1 MLGASHHH
9 PSVMR
14 KQSKLDID
22 AGTVLEALVLLPPA
36 RPNTVNR
43 CMDKRKTFF
52 TATPSHGHA
61 SRIAT
66 VLHQAHPN
74 DRTRGATTEARGG
87 RGRHVMRSPC
97 SEDESRRHSSS
108 PFGCCAP
115 VFASHHVDRELRSRP
130 LLLQRHLPPA
140 RPHSKHIPQPR
151 CGASRHCMLAYSPSA
166 LLRR

>member
-1 MLGASHHH
+1 MLGTSHHH

-22 AGTVLEALVLLPPA
+22 AGTILEALAVLPPA
-36 RPNTVNR
+36 RPKTVNR
-43 CMDKRKTFF
+43 SIDERNTFC
-52 TATPSHGHA
+52 TATPSHSHA
-61 SRIAT
+61 SPIAT
-66 VLHQAHPN
+66 ALHQAYPN
-74 DRTRGATTEARGG
+74 ERSEARGG

-115 VFASHHVDRELRSRP
+115 VFATHHVDRELRCRP

-140 RPHSKHIPQPR
+140 RPHSKHIPHPR
-151 CGASRHCMLAYSPSA
+151 
-166 LLRR
+166 